1 MEPRYNQG
9 PRDWQNLF
17 PITIEIRYIEVLII
31 LFSLVPEHS
40 LFSLD
45 PLSARS
51 LEESGEYLSV
61 TSQLMV
67 EFRNDRAENAWGL
80 GCILLLIG
88 LIGLGISCRGSLN
101 RGSTSLVRSLLYT
114 DPASPPPLPIFS
126 EGGGSAHRPL
136 GRRERFYCIFA
147 RYQPLSKK

>member
-40 LFSLD
+40 LFFLD

-61 TSQLMV
+61 TSQLMI
-67 EFRNDRAENAWGL
+67 ESRN
-80 GCILLLIG
+80 GCILLLMA
-88 LIGLGISCRGSLN
+88 LGISNRGSLN
-101 RGSTSLVRSLLYT
+101 RGSTSLLRSLLCT

-126 EGGGSAHRPL
+126 EGGGLHTGPW
-136 GRRERFYCIFA
+136 GGERGSTVSLLDTS
-147 RYQPLSKK
+147 R

>member
-40 LFSLD
+40 LFFLD

-61 TSQLMV
+61 TSQLMI
-67 EFRNDRAENAWGL
+67 ESRN
-80 GCILLLIG
+80 GCILLLMA
-88 LIGLGISCRGSLN
+88 LGISCRGSLN
-101 RGSTSLVRSLLYT
+101 RGSTSLLRSLLCT

>member
-17 PITIEIRYIEVLII
+17 PITVEIRYIEVLII
-31 LFSLVPEHS
+31 LFSLVTEHS

-80 GCILLLIG
+80 GCILLLMA
-88 LIGLGISCRGSLN
+88 LRISCRGSLN
-101 RGSTSLVRSLLYT
+101 RGSTSLLRSLLCT
-114 DPASPPPLPIFS
+114 DPASPPSLPIFS
-126 EGGGSAHRPL
+126 EGGGSGHRPL

>member
-17 PITIEIRYIEVLII
+17 PITVEIRYIEVLII

-88 LIGLGISCRGSLN
+88 LGISCRGSLN
-101 RGSTSLVRSLLYT
+101 RGSTSLLRSLLCT
-114 DPASPPPLPIFS
+114 DPASPPLLPIFS
-126 EGGGSAHRPL
+126 EGGGLHTGPW
-136 GRRERFYCIFA
+136 GGERGSTVSLLDTS
-147 RYQPLSKK
+147 R

>member
-1 MEPRYNQG
+1 M
-9 PRDWQNLF
+9 F

-31 LFSLVPEHS
+31 LFSLVPKRS

-51 LEESGEYLSV
+51 LGETSEYLSV

-67 EFRNDRAENAWGL
+67 ESRNDRAENAWGL
-80 GCILLLIG
+80 GCILLLMA
-88 LIGLGISCRGSLN
+88 LRISCRGSLN
-101 RGSTSLVRSLLYT
+101 RGSTSLLLSLLCT

-126 EGGGSAHRPL
+126 EGGGLHTGPW
-136 GRRERFYCIFA
+136 GGERGSTVLIFA
-147 RYQPLSKK
+147 RYQPLSGK

>member
-40 LFSLD
+40 LFFLD

-61 TSQLMV
+61 TSQLMI
-67 EFRNDRAENAWGL
+67 ESRN
-80 GCILLLIG
+80 GCILLLMA
-88 LIGLGISCRGSLN
+88 LGISCRGSLN
-101 RGSTSLVRSLLYT
+101 RGSTSLLRSLLCT

-126 EGGGSAHRPL
+126 ERGGSAHRPL